1 MFEQVHADGF
11 LLLLCIYRVSF
22 LGFFWGGGTVFAFEV
37 TSCAVGNESNQVEH
51 IVGWFAW
58 FTEVS

>member
-11 LLLLCIYRVSF
+11 LLPLCIYRVSF
-22 LGFFWGGGTVFAFEV
+22 LGVGGAVFAFEAI
-37 TSCAVGNESNQVEH
+37 SCAVGNESNQVEH
-51 IVGWFAW
+51 IVAWFAW